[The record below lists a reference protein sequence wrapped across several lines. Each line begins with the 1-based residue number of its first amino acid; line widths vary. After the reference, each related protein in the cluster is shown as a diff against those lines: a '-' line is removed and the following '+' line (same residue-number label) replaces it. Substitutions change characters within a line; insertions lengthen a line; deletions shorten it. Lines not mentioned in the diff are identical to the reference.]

1 MTNILLQSLDKYY
14 NNGKNIENFN
24 DYVNG
29 EKKISLRIIDW
40 FVTNYS
46 KKFNVFALAANSSID
61 KLSSNVK
68 NLNQNTLI

>member
-14 NNGKNIENFN
+14 NNGKNMEQFN

-29 EKKISLRIIDW
+29 DKKISLRIIDW

-46 KKFNVFALAANSSID
+46 KKNN
-61 KLSSNVK
+61 
-68 NLNQNTLI
+68 